1 MDNCFI
7 FWLFP
12 AQLVWVVTVM
22 DQGGSGWEN
31 IITYGSN
38 WSNDNLP
45 SPDTLLT
52 GKYSISL
59 DFLKKKP
66 QVRSSDLI

>member
-1 MDNCFI
+1 
-7 FWLFP
+7 
-12 AQLVWVVTVM
+12 M

-45 SPDTLLT
+45 SLDTLLT
-52 GKYSISL
+52 GKYRISL